1 MQKQW
6 NSDALADEM
15 NSDIIR
21 RIAERGLSRAQ
32 EKLDSENVDTY
43 QHILDELKRSEE
55 DQIQAFIKRMQR
67 GNR

>member
-1 MQKQW
+1 MQKEW
-6 NSDALADEM
+6 NSDALANEV

-21 RIAERGLSRAQ
+21 RIAERGLARAQ

-43 QHILDELKRSEE
+43 QHILDELERSEE